1 MPRTDAQ
8 IEDLLAAVTDALL
21 MDDSADLDTIV
32 TQYNVP
38 RTDVA
43 GLVTLISR
51 LHVLLVGARP
61 SNRFVRRLKRDLMGA
76 PQRGMVY
83 RIRHLPPRVQIAAGV
98 ALIAGF
104 MIITRRRM
112 MDDAQSE
119 SQEVAVLQQ

>member
-38 RTDVA
+38 RSDVA

-61 SNRFVRRLKRDLMGA
+61 SSRFVRRLKRDLMGA
-76 PQRGMVY
+76 PERGMVY

-112 MDDAQSE
+112 VDDAQSE